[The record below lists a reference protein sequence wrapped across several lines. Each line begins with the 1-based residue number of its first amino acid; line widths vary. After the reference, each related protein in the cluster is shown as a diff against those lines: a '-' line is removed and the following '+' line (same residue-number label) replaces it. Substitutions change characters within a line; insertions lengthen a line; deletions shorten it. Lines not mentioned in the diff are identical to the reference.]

1 MGRSLMMSWCVPTVQ
16 LTGGRERRGTA
27 YAGMD
32 LQPSAKDCIRLWHG
46 GREGGMKHTGVG
58 GERSE
63 TKEAGIARRR
73 LNRVSS
79 GIRYELNTFYSAS
92 KT

>member
-16 LTGGRERRGTA
+16 LTGGGERR
-27 YAGMD
+27 GMD

-79 GIRYELNTFYSAS
+79 GGRYELNTFYSAL